1 MRLQTPARLPRIRL
15 KTPYRVVTEDAPDKG
30 YNIIRPLMF
39 LKGGVLMNPNT
50 QFSVKHFLG
59 VPLVYIQRFRLLG
72 FIVLG
77 LWKRH
82 TDTHT
87 DTQTHTHLF
96 V

>member
-50 QFSVKHFLG
+50 QFSVLHFLR
-59 VPLVYIQRFRLLG
+59 VFLVCMQSFRLLG
-72 FIVLG
+72 FMALE
-77 LWKRH
+77 LLRRH
-82 TDTHT
+82 TDTLT
-87 DTQTHTHLF
+87 PVDIY
-96 V
+96 